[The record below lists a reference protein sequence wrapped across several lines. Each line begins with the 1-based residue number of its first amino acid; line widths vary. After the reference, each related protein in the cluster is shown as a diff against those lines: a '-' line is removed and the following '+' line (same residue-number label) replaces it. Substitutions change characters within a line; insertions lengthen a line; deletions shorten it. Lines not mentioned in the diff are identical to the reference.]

1 MYSQENIIAFIN
13 IKPKNLKW
21 LIIIMGITLLISLI
35 IISKIEIYD
44 NYQTIGKVENGYL
57 MIEVPQAIQ
66 IEKIII
72 NMQDQPFEIISKT
85 KIDQST
91 NKYTIS
97 LSTINKDQE
106 IINLNIYYNKERI
119 IDRIRK
125 EVWNGKA

>member
-44 NYQTIGKVENGYL
+44 NYQTIGKENGYL
-57 MIEVPQAIQ
+57 MIKVPQAIQ